1 MGGSREYCVEW
12 NKLDKER
19 QMLYDFTYMWNL
31 KNKINKQHRNELI
44 DAENILMV
52 VTWE

>member
-1 MGGSREYCVEW
+1 M

-31 KNKINKQHRNELI
+31 KAKEDFIEKEVGF
-44 DAENILMV
+44 V
-52 VTWE
+52 VTRCGAGVKN